1 MCLQNLIREG
11 RLRKGAALFVCA
23 KETSV
28 ALLEDGNICC
38 ICDEKT
44 VHRRIG
50 GVPAYYCADCF
61 ETHKHDILANVAWV
75 KLLMNGERQ
84 RRKRRNRLL
93 TAGYTL
99 TPTYTLGGR
108 FV

>member
-1 MCLQNLIREG
+1 M
-11 RLRKGAALFVCA
+11 
-23 KETSV
+23 

-44 VHRRIG
+44 VHRNIG
-50 GVPAYYCADCF
+50 GVPAYYCASCF
-61 ETHKHDILANVAWV
+61 EANKLDILAAVPWV
-75 KLLMNGERQ
+75 KMLMNGERQ

-99 TPTYTLGGR
+99 VAVYGEYNNGPATRSRTHQQVQYVT
-108 FV
+108 

>member
-1 MCLQNLIREG
+1 M
-11 RLRKGAALFVCA
+11 
-23 KETSV
+23 

-61 ETHKHDILANVAWV
+61 ETYKNDILANVAWV